1 MKRRATTTGL
11 AERLAALSEPIRLRI
26 CRLLERHEL
35 SVGEVANVV
44 QLPQSTVSRHLKVL
58 SSTEWVLHRAEGT
71 AKFYRLVLDDLPDEA
86 RAIWRAVRD
95 QLGTD
100 PQFEEDAHRLAAV
113 LAERKTD
120 SLSFFGRVAGEW
132 DKLRMELF
140 GDAFTAHAL
149 LGLLPPDWIVADIG
163 CGTGNAAEMLAPH
176 VAEVVAIDRSSPML
190 SAAQKRLSDVE
201 NVRFVEASIE
211 SLPLDDDSVDAATC
225 LLVLHHVERTA
236 ARRSDLA
243 EHEMPGL
250 MALRKRVRGQAA
262 AEGRADRGLAA
273 HDGADGGADRDAR
286 RARRRGALGVV
297 QHLQHAGLTPRRRS
311 SSGPTARPRPARACR
326 CSPGRARR
334 SRSTGGARA
343 RSFTGR
349 WKTER
354 RPEPDPRRR
363 RRRDDDGAQ
372 GGRVREGRR
381 DIPEFATNEHPTSS
395 ARS

>member
-225 LLVLHHVERTA
+225 LLVLHHVERPV
-236 ARRSDLA
+236 D
-243 EHEMPGL
+243 
-250 MALRKRVRGQAA
+250 ALREMARIVR
-262 AEGRADRGLAA
+262 
-273 HDGADGGADRDAR
+273 
-286 RARRRGALGVV
+286 
-297 QHLQHAGLTPRRRS
+297 P
-311 SSGPTARPRPARACR
+311 
-326 CSPGRARR
+326 
-334 SRSTGGARA
+334 
-343 RSFTGR
+343 
-349 WKTER
+349 
-354 RPEPDPRRR
+354 
-363 RRRDDDGAQ
+363 
-372 GGRVREGRR
+372 GGRVLVVDMEEHDRVIYRQTMGHEHLGFGPEGIRSLFAGAGLSNVLIR
-381 DIPEFATNEHPTSS
+381 HIPDHAQ
-395 ARS
+395 ARGPGLFVAIGEVGTPHLAA